1 MRSWKTTILP
11 VPEYNPLD
19 DEGPEWAEWMRRFAA
34 DDDASD
40 LSGEFEAIDAVDA
53 ESAAD
58 FDDGDD
64 DEETYSQV
72 PPPHER
78 SWVHPAEAAA
88 AARAAAADHPGDPA
102 QGIEPGQP
110 GTRQPNK
117 QHSDISQLRVRTT
130 TTTRSGSRPVG
141 SRQAIFA
148 LATTALVGVLVL
160 GGIRLIAD
168 GERAADAQDSLGV
181 VSSSAI
187 SSIGNQ
193 VAGPA
198 NLEWTDA
205 ARARVAPGLARIE
218 AVSGGTTI
226 QGAGIALDGNGN
238 ILTSA
243 VLIEGASHI
252 LVWTCEGRF
261 SASVVGLDDLTDVAI
276 IRIDASI
283 EAPDMA
289 TDQQVQAGQYALIA
303 EVDDD
308 TAVRIGRVK
317 KVRDNAEVAPGLEVH
332 GLLETT
338 LAPNTTLPGAAIFDD
353 LGVVIGMATGQVA
366 DSDKVAAHVLP
377 IDLADRVAN
386 EILNFGEANHA
397 WLGIYGVDGPQGA
410 FVESIVAGG
419 PAEQGGI
426 RTGDLISGVDGMP
439 VTSMDDLV
447 SALRGFAPGDDVSVQ
462 FSRDLE
468 THSLVVR
475 LGAVAD

>member
-1 MRSWKTTILP
+1 
-11 VPEYNPLD
+11 
-19 DEGPEWAEWMRRFAA
+19 MRRFAA

-64 DEETYSQV
+64 DEETYSQA

-78 SWVHPAEAAA
+78 AWVHPAEAAA
-88 AARAAAADHPGDPA
+88 AARAAGHPGHSGDPTE
-102 QGIEPGQP
+102 GTEPDQP
-110 GTRQPNK
+110 GTQEPNK

-130 TTTRSGSRPVG
+130 TTTRSNTRPVDSRPVS

-160 GGIRLIAD
+160 GGIRLNAD
-168 GERAADAQDSLGV
+168 GERAADAKDSPGV

-187 SSIGNQ
+187 SSNGNQ
-193 VAGPA
+193 VADPA
-198 NLEWTDA
+198 NLKWTDA

-218 AVSGGTTI
+218 AVSEGTTI

-261 SASVVGLDDLTDVAI
+261 SGSVVGLDDLTDVAI

-317 KVRDNAEVAPGLEVH
+317 KIRDNAEVAPGLEVH

-353 LGVVIGMATGQVA
+353 LGVVIGMATGQAA

-386 EILNFGEANHA
+386 EILNFGEAKHA
-397 WLGIYGVDGPQGA
+397 WLGIYGVDGSQGA
-410 FVESIVAGG
+410 LVESIVTGG
-419 PAEQGGI
+419 PADLGGL
-426 RTGDLISGVDGMP
+426 RPGDLITGVDGMP

-447 SALRGFAPGDDVSVQ
+447 SALRGFAPDDDVSVQ

-468 THSLVVR
+468 THSFVVR